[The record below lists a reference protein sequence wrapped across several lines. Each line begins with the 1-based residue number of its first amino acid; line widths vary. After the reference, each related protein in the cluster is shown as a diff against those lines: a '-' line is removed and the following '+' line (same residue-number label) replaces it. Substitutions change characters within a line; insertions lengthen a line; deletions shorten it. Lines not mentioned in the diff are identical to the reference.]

1 MIKKLL
7 ILTVGTGT
15 RPDINIVR
23 PLIKTIKD
31 SAPDFIGFIVSQ
43 ESNKFAKEI
52 ASGLNWPPDK
62 LDTLILSNPENI
74 EIIYSQINNWIR
86 TLVVRG
92 YSPDEITIDFTSGT
106 KAMTSGAVLA
116 GVAWGC
122 AGLKYITGKHKNGI
136 VQDGTEMF
144 ITVQPN
150 TILTHKQIEI
160 GKNLIKQFRFDSA
173 LSVFTSVNR
182 ALLNE
187 WEIRLLDGYINVS
200 HAYDYW
206 DRFMQNRVEGYMSK
220 IPGDLKELDIYRIPK
235 EIQQRL
241 IVIYKAQERE
251 EIIEDM
257 LGDLYN
263 NALRRFT
270 EGKFDDAT
278 ARLYRLVEMLGQMVL
293 WKNYRIKTGDV
304 PEDSIPEHLKKSF
317 EENRDPLDNRIKIGL
332 KKSYELLQGL
342 GHPLGEIFF
351 QNKKIS
357 GLLKQRNESFLAHG
371 TKPISKEACQS
382 LFREARILLE
392 CVIQNFGQILKDLK
406 FPWQSEIE
414 F

>member
-15 RPDINIVR
+15 RPDVNIVR

-43 ESNKFAKEI
+43 ESDKFAKEI
-52 ASGLNWPPDK
+52 VNELQWPSDK

-86 TLVVRG
+86 TLVARG
-92 YSPDEITIDFTSGT
+92 YSQDEITIDFTSGT

-122 AGLKYITGKHKNGI
+122 AGLKYITGKHKNGV

-150 TILTHKQIEI
+150 TVFTHKQIEI

-187 WEIRLLDGYINVS
+187 WEVRLLDGYINVS

-241 IVIYKAQERE
+241 IAIYMAQERE
-251 EIIEDM
+251 EITEDM

-317 EENRDPLDNRIKIGL
+317 EGNRDPLDNCIKIGL

-371 TKPISKEACQS
+371 TKPISKEACKS

-406 FPWQSEIE
+406 FPWQSEME